1 MNSQELISALNQKI
15 KLHTEV
21 IKNDGLGLTKCSSC
35 SKLIKNHE
43 YTNGLIYAYRDIIS
57 LVAYHDEP

>member
-21 IKNDGLGLTKCSSC
+21 IKNDGLGLTKCPSC
-35 SKLIKNHE
+35 GKLIKNHE
-43 YTNGLIYAYRDIIS
+43 YTNGLLYAYRDVIS